1 MRRFEGMRVV
11 VAGCGQAVDG
21 VEDIGGASA
30 TAFADEGAEVLF
42 IQPTLAAGDEVAQA
56 AVKAGGKISTLA
68 ADPRNSAETI
78 AVVEAVSA
86 RWESL
91 DILVTQNLDMYV
103 GGIEATTL
111 EQWEETLRVNLTSVF
126 LLIKGLLP
134 LLRKSDRAAIV
145 NVGSIDGTLANANL
159 PSYSASKGGVHAL
172 THALAGELAA
182 SGIRVNSAAITA
194 STKIPLNEQ
203 GFASI
208 NGATPLGRAGEP
220 EEYAAAVLF
229 LASAQASYITGV
241 VLPVDGGRSAVTPGT
256 APGYKG
262 YQRQG

>member
-1 MRRFEGMRVV
+1 MRVV

-21 VEDIGGASA
+21 VEDIGRASA
-30 TAFADEGAEVLF
+30 TAFAAEGAEVLF
-42 IQPTLAAGDEVAQA
+42 IQPTLEAADEVAQSA
-56 AVKAGGKISTLA
+56 ANAQGSIRALA
-68 ADPRNSAETI
+68 ADPRNSADTVKVAD
-78 AVVEAVSA
+78 AVGAM
-86 RWESL
+86 WDSL
-91 DILVTQNLDMYV
+91 DVLVTHNLDMYV

-111 EQWEETLRVNLTSVF
+111 EQWEEVLRVNLTSVF
-126 LLIKGLLP
+126 LLTKGLLP
-134 LLRKSDRAAIV
+134 LLRKSTRAAIV
-145 NVGSIDGTLANANL
+145 NVGSIDGTLANSNL

-194 STKIPLNEQ
+194 STAIPLNEQ
-203 GFASI
+203 SFASI

-229 LASAQASYITGV
+229 LASPQASYITGV

-256 APGYKG
+256 APGYRSFRREG
-262 YQRQG
+262 